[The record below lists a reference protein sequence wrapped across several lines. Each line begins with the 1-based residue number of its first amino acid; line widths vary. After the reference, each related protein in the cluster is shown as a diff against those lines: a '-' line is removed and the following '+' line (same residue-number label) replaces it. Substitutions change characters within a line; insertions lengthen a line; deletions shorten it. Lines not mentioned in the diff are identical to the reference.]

1 MTFNRKNFLLQ
12 SKVAEDLYRVVE
24 HLPIEDFHCH
34 LSPQEIFED
43 KPFENA
49 VQVWLG
55 GDHYKWRLM
64 RANGVSERLITGDAT
79 PEEKFEAWAKTL
91 AKAFGNPLYHW
102 SHLELKQ
109 VFGIDD
115 YVTPDNWKEIYDRMN
130 QTIAEEQLSPRKLI
144 KRANVEFIGTTD
156 NPLDSLEWHQKIA
169 EDTAFDTVVAPTF
182 RPDEAFVSHPNF
194 ANFVTRLQEV
204 TGVEVRSFDSFVKA
218 LEQRIEFF
226 VANGCKASDISFGEI
241 LYKRASKEE
250 LDAIFAKVIRGE
262 VPTLEDIQ
270 QWQTEVF
277 SALCGLYKKH
287 HLVTQVHFGA
297 VRDTNR
303 KYFEKIGVDAG
314 FDSTGDQTHL
324 ALALNKLLN
333 ALEESNRLPKCIF
346 YNLNPS
352 YNDILANTLANFQV
366 NEEGIKGRLQFGAA
380 WWFSDT
386 EKGMREQ
393 MLVLANQ
400 SLLWNFVGML
410 TDSRSFLSYQ
420 RHDYFRRIL
429 VSLVTE
435 WIESGRIPYD
445 EKLITEFLEAICYKN
460 AKEFFELN

>member
-1 MTFNRKNFLLQ
+1 MTFNRKKFLLQ

-156 NPLDSLEWHQKIA
+156 HPLDSLEWHQKIA
-169 EDTAFDTVVAPTF
+169 EDVSFDTVVAPTF
-182 RPDEAFVSHPNF
+182 RPDEAFVSHPKF

-204 TGVEVRSFDSFVKA
+204 TGVEVGSFDSFVEA

-324 ALALNKLLN
+324 ALALNQLLN
-333 ALEESNRLPKCIF
+333 ALE
-346 YNLNPS
+346 
-352 YNDILANTLANFQV
+352 
-366 NEEGIKGRLQFGAA
+366 
-380 WWFSDT
+380 
-386 EKGMREQ
+386 
-393 MLVLANQ
+393 
-400 SLLWNFVGML
+400 
-410 TDSRSFLSYQ
+410 
-420 RHDYFRRIL
+420 
-429 VSLVTE
+429 
-435 WIESGRIPYD
+435 
-445 EKLITEFLEAICYKN
+445 
-460 AKEFFELN
+460 

>member
-115 YVTPDNWKEIYDRMN
+115 YVTPDNWKMIYDRMN
-130 QTIAEEQLSPRKLI
+130 QTIEEEQLSPRKLI
-144 KRANVEFIGTTD
+144 KCANVEFIGTTD
-156 NPLDSLEWHQKIA
+156 HPLDSLEWHKKIA
-169 EDTAFDTVVAPTF
+169 EDVSFDTVVAPTF
-182 RPDEAFVSHPNF
+182 RPDEAFVSHPKF
-194 ANFVTRLQEV
+194 SSFLTRLEEV
-204 TGVEVRSFDSFVKA
+204 TGIEVNSFDNFILALDNRVKYFV
-218 LEQRIEFF
+218 EC
-226 VANGCKASDISFGEI
+226 GCKASDISFGEI
-241 LYKRASKEE
+241 VFRRTNAEHLNDILQRVRNEE
-250 LDAIFAKVIRGE
+250 RFNQQ
-262 VPTLEDIQ
+262 DIES
-270 QWQTEVF
+270 WQTEVF
-277 SALCGLYKKH
+277 IALCGLYKKH

-303 KYFEKIGVDAG
+303 KYFEQIGVDAG
-314 FDSTGDQTHL
+314 FDSTGDQTDL
-324 ALALNKLLN
+324 ALALNQLLN
-333 ALEESNRLPKCIF
+333 ALEELNSLPKCIF

-352 YNDILANTLANFQV
+352 YNDILANTLANFQA

-445 EKLITEFLEAICYKN
+445 EKLIKEFLEAICYKN
-460 AKEFFELN
+460 AKEFFEMA